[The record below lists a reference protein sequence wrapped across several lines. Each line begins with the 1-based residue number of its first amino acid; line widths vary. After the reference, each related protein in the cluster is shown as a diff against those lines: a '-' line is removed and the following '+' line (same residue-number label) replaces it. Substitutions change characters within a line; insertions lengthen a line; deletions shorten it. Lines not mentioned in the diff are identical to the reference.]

1 MAEYFSLDRN
11 ILSTTRS
18 PPVGALDI
26 VALNTQRGRD
36 HGIPSYNSYFKMCG
50 MKPLVDPISKLPTN
64 TNRPD
69 KSTPYFDKKV
79 KFNLSIKSGK
89 KQNYL
94 KNVSGC

>member
-1 MAEYFSLDRN
+1 M
-11 ILSTTRS
+11 STTRS

-50 MKPLVDPISKLPTN
+50 LTPLVDPISKLQTKIP
-64 TNRPD
+64 NRSD

-79 KFNLSIKSGK
+79 SRIIEIEWESNII
-89 KQNYL
+89 QI
-94 KNVSGC
+94 NVL